1 MVRLNFIVE
10 GQTEETFV
18 NNVLTRHLSS
28 SQVYANARRVETGRR
43 GNQRFRGGMT
53 NYRKARSDI
62 ARWLRQDNNA
72 DARFTTM
79 FDLYA
84 LPKDFPSYDEAI
96 CESDPYQRASILE
109 TAMKNDI
116 GDTRFIP
123 YIQLYEFEA
132 LLLADPQKLEVEF
145 QEYIREI
152 NQLTESVAA
161 FSSPEHVNCGRTTAP
176 SKRIIDAI
184 PAYER
189 RKSSS
194 GPIVAQSIGL
204 PTLRTKCQHFGQW
217 LAKLETLN
225 ERDAFA

>member
-18 NNVLTRHLSS
+18 NNVLTPYLSS
-28 SQVYANARRVETGRR
+28 SQVYSNARRVETGRS
-43 GNQRFRGGMT
+43 GNKRFRGGMT
-53 NYRKARSDI
+53 NYYKARRDI
-62 ARWLRQDNNA
+62 TRWMSQDHNA

-84 LPKDFPSYDEAI
+84 LPNDFPCYDEAI
-96 CESDPYQRASILE
+96 CAADPYQRASILE
-109 TAMKNDI
+109 NAMKKDI

-132 LLLADPQKLEVEF
+132 LLLADPRKLEVEF
-145 QEYIREI
+145 QENVSEI
-152 NQLTESVAA
+152 KQLTALVSG
-161 FSSPEHVNCGRTTAP
+161 FKSPEHINLDRSTAP

-184 PAYER
+184 PAYRR

-194 GPIVAQSIGL
+194 GPIVARSIGL
-204 PTLRTKCQHFGQW
+204 QTLRDKCRHFGQW

-225 ERDAFA
+225 ETDALA